1 MKTSKSNSFQTNA
14 AGKSLEIVKKAK
26 IRTIIIITVCMIL
39 FIAGLVLAIMGVMR
53 MHESDG
59 YVLLFVFATFMIV
72 IGFFGSYVGSLRIT
86 SIEKEQKV
94 VRAIVCDGLSS
105 VAEVSMKLY
114 ISGGEASDLINKC
127 ICKGYLPDYVRIYD
141 TVTIN
146 RHIELS
152 PAVHTFVC
160 SHCGA
165 TLTLQKGDE
174 MRCPYC
180 GCALTPPRKKK

>member
-14 AGKSLEIVKKAK
+14 AEKSLEIVKKAK
-26 IRTIIIITVCMIL
+26 IRTFLIASFCTVLFFAGIILSIIGWVKKYESYGYAFML
-39 FIAGLVLAIMGVMR
+39 FFSPYAAALGLYG
-53 MHESDG
+53 
-59 YVLLFVFATFMIV
+59 FA
-72 IGFFGSYVGSLRIT
+72 FGWIRYFD
-86 SIEKEQKV
+86 IEKEQKV

-114 ISGGEASDLINKC
+114 INGGEASDLINKC